1 MWKPPTNQPPS
12 GEKKPDAKKAG
23 SRKPD
28 PKKAGPKKVTSKP
41 AVPQKPVLG
50 ELPKIEINKDKLI
63 ENGKRI
69 GMKYAKQPLVWIAL
83 IAAIIYV
90 IVEMP
95 GWQRKS
101 NFYELVNAGAAGY
114 ICLSHENGIFER
126 SSMWK
131 PYNTTKTYI
140 RFDRET
146 FITDFLK
153 REVNSIP
160 FIAVAVDMNGSVYWM
175 ESSLKENTKL
185 SKRFKIELGTCLAA
199 PNFHY
204 NVPGAA
210 LVTNQ

>member
-12 GEKKPDAKKAG
+12 GNKKPDTNKTGSKK
-23 SRKPD
+23 PV
-28 PKKAGPKKVTSKP
+28 PKKVAPKP
-41 AVPQKPVLG
+41 VAKKPVLS
-50 ELPKIEINKDKLI
+50 ELPKINIDKDKLI
-63 ENGKRI
+63 EDSKRV
-69 GMKYAKQPLVWIAL
+69 GLKYAKKPLVWIAL
-83 IAAIIYV
+83 IAAITYV
-90 IVEMP
+90 MIEMP

-101 NFYELVNAGAAGY
+101 NFYELINAGAAGY

-153 REVNSIP
+153 REVNSVP
-160 FIAVAVDMNGSVYWM
+160 FIAVAVDMNGGVYWM

>member
-12 GEKKPDAKKAG
+12 GEKKPDAQKIGSKKPVQK
-23 SRKPD
+23 KPASKPVA
-28 PKKAGPKKVTSKP
+28 PKKPLLS
-41 AVPQKPVLG
+41 
-50 ELPKIEINKDKLI
+50 ELPKFDINKDKLI
-63 ENGKRI
+63 ENSKRI
-69 GMKYAKQPLVWIAL
+69 GLTYAKKPLVWIAI
-83 IAAIIYV
+83 IAAITYLAI
-90 IVEMP
+90 EMP
-95 GWQRKS
+95 SWERKS

-126 SSMWK
+126 SSMYK

-160 FIAVAVDMNGSVYWM
+160 FIAVAVDMNGGVYWTEM
-175 ESSLKENTKL
+175 SLKENMKL
-185 SKRFKIELGTCLAA
+185 AKRFKIDLGTCLTA